1 MMHPPRSSTPPNQT
15 MAARVLLLLA
25 LGLAGIFHAPLNA
38 APASLASSGP
48 MPYPTRTTD
57 WPGQGAIRVFDYMNQ
72 NRAYFWTQRD
82 KMQGAV
88 VFAGDS
94 LTGGW
99 RDLEQAFAG
108 VKVANR
114 GIGGDVS
121 RGLLFRFQED
131 VLALQPKAIVLLI
144 GSADLSAQQA
154 TTDTVANLQLMLG
167 MARQQSGNVPVVLC
181 TIPPRN
187 NPQAKVPLAQVTD
200 LNDKLRQVAAQH
212 ERVYLLDLFHLLAKA
227 DGGPDERYFHADQLH
242 INEAGYRV
250 WRTALQ
256 PLFNQLK
263 L

>member
-1 MMHPPRSSTPPNQT
+1 MMRPARSSTPRNKT
-15 MAARVLLLLA
+15 LAARALWPLA
-25 LGLAGIFHAPLNA
+25 LGLAGICQTPLNA
-38 APASLASSGP
+38 APASMAASGP
-48 MPYPTRTTD
+48 TPYPTRAAD
-57 WPGQGAIRVFDYMNQ
+57 WPGQGAIRVFGYMNQ
-72 NRAYFWTQRD
+72 NRAYFWTQRE

-108 VKVANR
+108 LKVANR
-114 GIGGDVS
+114 GVGGDVS

-131 VLALQPKAIVLLI
+131 VLALHPKAIVLLI

-154 TTDTVANLQLMLG
+154 TADTVVNLQLMLG

-187 NPQAKVPLAQVTD
+187 NPQAKVPLAQIAD

-212 ERVYLLDLFHLLAKA
+212 ERVYLFDLFRLLAKA

-250 WRTALQ
+250 WRTALK
-256 PLFNQLK
+256 PLFDHLK

>member
-1 MMHPPRSSTPPNQT
+1 MMSPTHSSTPRNKAL
-15 MAARVLLLLA
+15 AARAFWPLA
-25 LGLAGIFHAPLNA
+25 LSLAGLFHAPLNA
-38 APASLASSGP
+38 ASSGP
-48 MPYPTRTTD
+48 TPYPTRAAD
-57 WPGQGAIRVFDYMNQ
+57 WSGQGAIRVFDHMNQ
-72 NRAYFWTQRD
+72 NRAYFWTQRE

-108 VKVANR
+108 LKVANR
-114 GIGGDVS
+114 GVGGDVS

-131 VLALQPKAIVLLI
+131 VLALHPKAIVLLI

-154 TTDTVANLQLMLG
+154 ATDTVVNLQLMLG
-167 MARQQSGNVPVVLC
+167 MARQQSSNVPVVLC

-187 NPQAKVPLAQVTD
+187 NPQAKVPLAQIAD
-200 LNDKLRQVAAQH
+200 LNDKLRQLAGRH
-212 ERVYLLDLFHLLAKA
+212 ERVYLFDLFRLLAKA
-227 DGGPDERYFHADQLH
+227 DGSPDERYFHADQLH

-250 WRTALQ
+250 WQTALK
-256 PLFNQLK
+256 PLFDQLK